1 MPSLLPG
8 HYAAVK
14 VRKELYVTALAHHIR
29 GLPRPHPFQLVRHC
43 QRLGLR
49 CVLSRR
55 REQKGVVPEVRTK
68 RWRLEDGVHS
78 LRQRRRAVELYIKYG
93 LKATATI
100 RELGYPSRAQLVS
113 WHREWQENG
122 GRLTDLSLE
131 QYVPE
136 QKRAAVRHCP
146 AHGRCDT
153 PRQARA
159 WMPQVHGEA
168 RRADRRVCTRRE
180 KGNAAQGVRC
190 IREGHCRQALL
201 SDFSPYTY

>member
-1 MPSLLPG
+1 M
-8 HYAAVK
+8 
-14 VRKELYVTALAHHIR
+14 
-29 GLPRPHPFQLVRHC
+29 
-43 QRLGLR
+43 
-49 CVLSRR
+49 
-55 REQKGVVPEVRTK
+55 
-68 RWRLEDGVHS
+68 HS
-78 LRQRRRAVELYIKYG
+78 LERRKRAVGPCIEYG

-100 RELGYPSRAQLVS
+100 REPGYPSRAQLVG

-122 GRLTDLSLE
+122 GRLTDRSLE
-131 QYVPE
+131 QHVLE

-168 RRADRRVCTRRE
+168 RRVDRRACTRRE
-180 KGNAAQGVRC
+180 KSGAGQGVRHV
-190 IREGHCRQALL
+190 REGRCRQALL